1 MSLAEAQPAIGE
13 VPEWTVGDRLMKARQ
28 HAGLTQEQM
37 ANAISVEMDVTVSKQ
52 RISNWETD
60 TNQPRRFID
69 VVGAW
74 SRITGVD
81 QAWILGFRT
90 GSLSPLVGL
99 TSNPA
104 PELPFPP
111 AGRQLAVVGGL

>member
-1 MSLAEAQPAIGE
+1 MSLAEAQSSSGM

-37 ANAISVEMDVTVSKQ
+37 ATAISNEMGSTVSKQ

-69 VVGAW
+69 VVDAW

-99 TSNPA
+99 TSNPQ
-104 PELPFPP
+104 PELPFRP
-111 AGRQLAVVGGL
+111 ADRQLVAVSS